1 MVTTDPDNPC
11 KISFTLPDFKD
22 GSPFSG
28 SWGAGTTNFSN
39 LHLESG
45 PNGDPVGVYDINW
58 EAECLG
64 ECPDIDIGDGMESQK
79 CNPEDWEG
87 TCKLKVNLAS
97 AFGGNDKKMDECVGK
112 IADCLKEYPDP
123 DAFMADSLRLKCMN
137 GALEMDMG
145 TTNEDGTKKTCKDQ
159 MGEISKDSVIEAA
172 KALIAVIADLM
183 KEEESLAALCVC
195 GTTNWHGGD
204 WTSSSLSRLIQGHAD
219 KINEI
224 TMKRSISTGKFRN
237 SSSNF

>member
-28 SWGAGTTNFSN
+28 SWGAWSTNFSN

-45 PNGDPVGVYDINW
+45 PKGDPVAVYDIDW

-97 AFGGNDKKMDECVGK
+97 AFGGTDKKMDECLGK
-112 IADCLKEYPDP
+112 IADCNKEYPDQ
-123 DAFMADSLRLKCMN
+123 DRDDINRVACM
-137 GALEMDMG
+137 GAALDMDMG
-145 TTNEDGTKKTCKDQ
+145 TTNDDGTKKTCKDQ
-159 MGEISKDSVIEAA
+159 MGEIGKDSVMEAA
-172 KALIAVIADLM
+172 KALITVIADLM
-183 KEEESLAALCVC
+183 KEHDSLVDLCVC

-224 TMKRSISTGKFRN
+224 TMKRSISTRKFRN